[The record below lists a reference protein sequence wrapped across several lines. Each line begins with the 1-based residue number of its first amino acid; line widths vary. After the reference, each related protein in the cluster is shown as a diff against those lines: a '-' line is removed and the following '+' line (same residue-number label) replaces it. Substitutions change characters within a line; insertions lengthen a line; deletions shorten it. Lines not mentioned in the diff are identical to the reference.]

1 MSGGDKIGWFLTFYG
16 FINIVVLILLFT
28 MAFMSVPCARASEP
42 ANFPS
47 LVSAIRITEE
57 LSFCGER
64 VPLENLKIRERLER
78 ELLISLWQRHQAL
91 LWIKRSSRY
100 FPVIERILKEKGLP
114 EDLKYIPV
122 AESALRPHA
131 GSRKGATGYWQ
142 FMAHTGRKYG
152 LTVNSD
158 IDERRNIFASTRA
171 AVRYLEELHEMFGSW
186 TLAAAAYNM
195 GEGGLTAEILEQE
208 TEDFYKLYLYLETQA
223 YIFRILSAKI
233 IISSPEKY
241 GFVLKE
247 TDYYRPVES
256 RQVSVVCEREI
267 PVRVVAKAA
276 GTHFKVIKD
285 LNPEIIGHH
294 LAVGSY
300 VLRVPPEG
308 AEGFDVRFKRGKA
321 AFVEDRRRRT
331 YVVKSGDN
339 LSAIAK
345 RFNVPL
351 AALVIWNSIDPGRP
365 IHPGDRLVVHPA
377 GGGHSE
383 VYEGL
388 EKRKAEK

>member
-1 MSGGDKIGWFLTFYG
+1 MNRKINLGVFIFLA
-16 FINIVVLILLFT
+16 
-28 MAFMSVPCARASEP
+28 AFSAVSVPCTQAYEP
-42 ANFPS
+42 ASFPS
-47 LVSAIRITEE
+47 LVSAIRITDE
-57 LSFCGER
+57 LFFCDER
-64 VPLENLKIRERLER
+64 VPVENPEIRERLER

-100 FPVIERILKEKGLP
+100 FPVIEKILKEEGLP
-114 EDLKYIPV
+114 EDLKFIPV

-171 AVRYLEELHEMFGSW
+171 AARYLQELYEMFGSW

-195 GEGGLTAEILEQE
+195 GENGLTAEILEQE

-223 YIFRILSAKI
+223 YIFRILSAKL
-233 IISSPEKY
+233 IISSPENY

-247 TDYYRPVES
+247 ADYYQPVES
-256 RQVSVVCEREI
+256 RQVSVICEREI

-276 GTHFKVIKD
+276 RTHFKVIKD

-294 LAVGSY
+294 LAEGSY

-308 AEGFDVRFKRGKA
+308 AEDFDVRFRRETA
-321 AFVEDRRRRT
+321 AFVEDSRRRI
-331 YVVKSGDN
+331 YVVQSGDN
-339 LSAIAK
+339 LSAIAR
-345 RFNVPL
+345 RFDVPL
-351 AALVIWNSIDPGRP
+351 AALLIWNSIHPGRP
-365 IHPGDRLVVHPA
+365 IHPGDRLVVYPA
-377 GGGHSE
+377 GGGNPE
-383 VYEGL
+383 VDGGPEQ
-388 EKRKAEK
+388 R